1 MRPVDR
7 QILTVEPPTL
17 AMEFRVNDSPF
28 AGQDGEYVTSRHVKE
43 RLDRAAKADVALQ
56 VLPTDRTDSM
66 EVRGRGVLH
75 LGILIET
82 MRREGYEFA
91 VGRPRVLFQRRPSR
105 ASRSRSSR

>member
-1 MRPVDR
+1 GDVVAVAGLEGVEIGDTHADPEHPVEP

-28 AGQDGEYVTSRHVKE
+28 AGQDGQYVTTRHVKE
-43 RLDRAAKADVALQ
+43 RLERAGRADVALQ
-56 VLPTDRTDSM
+56 VLPNDRADSM

-82 MRREGYEFA
+82 MRREG
-91 VGRPRVLFQRRPSR
+91 
-105 ASRSRSSR
+105 